1 VFIEGKCEPRGTEDL
16 SAHPKPEE
24 RDEAKFVDSSTEVK
38 KVLCK
43 DILSSSKREIAW
55 GYK

>member
-1 VFIEGKCEPRGTEDL
+1 MCSEKCEPRGTEDP